1 MKQTIIFI
9 FLALCTASGWATTS
23 RFQDD
28 DSIKISKKFMHELE
42 AAFSFDQP
50 KAADYKLI
58 APQQLTK
65 ELLHKWVGPIE
76 QPAASQI
83 SIPVISGQE
92 LLKATYLWKSGQY
105 GQLKDGT
112 FTGLDVNALSKYLRP
127 EEIKLHRMR
136 KLAEKARANIDLLFP
151 KEGPAFVVKRDTS
164 VVSVK

>member
-9 FLALCTASGWATTS
+9 FLALCSASGWATTS

-28 DSIKISKKFMHELE
+28 DSIKISKKFMRELE

-50 KAADYKLI
+50 KESDFKLI
-58 APQQLTK
+58 APQLLTK
-65 ELLHKWVGPIE
+65 ECLLQWLGPIE
-76 QPAASQI
+76 QTAASQI

-92 LLKATYLWKSGQY
+92 LLKTTYLWKRGRF

-136 KLAEKARANIDLLFP
+136 KLASNARADMDLLFP
-151 KEGPAFVVKRDTS
+151 KAGR
-164 VVSVK
+164 